1 MIKDEKKN
9 EEVIAG
15 YRQFENKFNR
25 RPSLD
30 ELASL
35 LVWKK
40 STLRVVVERLVAD
53 GKMQWDLKEDGS
65 RVYKSLQLV

>member
-1 MIKDEKKN
+1 MLKDEKKN
-9 EEVIAG
+9 KEVISG
-15 YRQFENKFNR
+15 YKQFENRFHR

-30 ELASL
+30 ELASM

-40 STLRVVVERLVAD
+40 STLRVVVERLVED
-53 GKMQWDLKEDGS
+53 GKMQWDLKEDGT